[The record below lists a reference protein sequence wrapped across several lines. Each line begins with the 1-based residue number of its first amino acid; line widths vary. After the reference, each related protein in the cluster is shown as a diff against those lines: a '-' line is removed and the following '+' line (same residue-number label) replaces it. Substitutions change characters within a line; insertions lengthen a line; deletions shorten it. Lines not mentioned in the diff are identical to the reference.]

1 MFSLNRLKKIPVLL
15 FNSSLL
21 MLIDSLKTFWRF
33 VKGNLLKIV
42 IARSPGYFIVLMLIS
57 YNHFYVTNC
66 TNTLCSVDVSVS
78 VNSNINGPSI
88 NIFDKNFNFSF
99 YNSSRLCYDVRKYQK
114 INLLAPKG
122 SRNSDNMNI
131 LSFFFIFLL
140 SFNLLRKRKNDP
152 RLKIILTSIAFLVC
166 ILYRFSKPHN
176 KLKSCF
182 TFQFFT
188 HDTIEITNEV
198 NTSHSQSEL
207 SIFAISKFRFKND
220 NSFCPL
226 LLLLSGD
233 ISLNPGPFSN
243 PQLFKQEEWQAFSN
257 IGLHLIYSFKNL

>member
-1 MFSLNRLKKIPVLL
+1 
-15 FNSSLL
+15 
-21 MLIDSLKTFWRF
+21 
-33 VKGNLLKIV
+33 
-42 IARSPGYFIVLMLIS
+42 MLIS
-57 YNHFYVTNC
+57 YNHYYVNNC

-78 VNSNINGPSI
+78 FNSNINGPSI

-233 ISLNPGPFSN
+233 INLNPGPFSN
-243 PQLFKQEEWQAFSN
+243 PQLFKEEEW
-257 IGLHLIYSFKNL
+257 

>member
-1 MFSLNRLKKIPVLL
+1 M
-15 FNSSLL
+15 
-21 MLIDSLKTFWRF
+21 
-33 VKGNLLKIV
+33 
-42 IARSPGYFIVLMLIS
+42 
-57 YNHFYVTNC
+57 TN
-66 TNTLCSVDVSVS
+66 
-78 VNSNINGPSI
+78 
-88 NIFDKNFNFSF
+88 
-99 YNSSRLCYDVRKYQK
+99 
-114 INLLAPKG
+114 
-122 SRNSDNMNI
+122 

-140 SFNLLRKRKNDP
+140 SFNLSRKWKNDP

-176 KLKSCF
+176 RLKSCF
-182 TFQFFT
+182 TCQFFT

-233 ISLNPGPFSN
+233 INLNPGPFSN
-243 PQLFKQEEWQAFSN
+243 PQVVQRRRVASFQQQRTAS
-257 IGLHLIYSFKNL
+257 YSFKH